1 MRSHARF
8 SNFIRGSSSL
18 HGYWRYDGRP
28 SRNTGQDAV
37 IVKFSTRA
45 GALTMHGD
53 AAIALLRA
61 MGHSG
66 TVPGAI
72 LAADL
77 PAAMEQLRRALD
89 AQAAAP
95 PPPPPEGDDEDEQE
109 REPPVSLRMR
119 AVPLL
124 DMLETAIVRDSDL
137 MWERG

>member
-1 MRSHARF
+1 MILR
-8 SNFIRGSSSL
+8 
-18 HGYWRYDGRP
+18 
-28 SRNTGQDAV
+28 
-37 IVKFSTRA
+37 FSTRA

-53 AAIALLRA
+53 AAVALLKA

-77 PAAMEQLRRALD
+77 PAALAGLRQTLAT
-89 AQAAAP
+89 QAAP
-95 PPPPPEGDDEDEQE
+95 PAVPAGDGEDEEQQE

-124 DMLETAIVRDSDL
+124 EMIETAIARDSDL

>member
-1 MRSHARF
+1 MILR
-8 SNFIRGSSSL
+8 
-18 HGYWRYDGRP
+18 
-28 SRNTGQDAV
+28 
-37 IVKFSTRA
+37 FSTRA

-53 AAIALLRA
+53 AAVALLKA

-77 PAAMEQLRRALD
+77 PAALAGLRQTLA

-95 PPPPPEGDDEDEQE
+95 PAVPAGDGEDEEQQE

-124 DMLETAIVRDSDL
+124 EMIETAIARDSDL

>member
-1 MRSHARF
+1 M
-8 SNFIRGSSSL
+8 
-18 HGYWRYDGRP
+18 
-28 SRNTGQDAV
+28 

-53 AAIALLRA
+53 AAVCLLKAL
-61 MGHSG
+61 GHSG

-77 PAAMEQLRRALD
+77 PAALASLRRALEQ
-89 AQAAAP
+89 QAHAAP
-95 PPPPPEGDDEDEQE
+95 PAPPAAAEDAEDERE

-119 AVPLL
+119 AVPLIE
-124 DMLETAIVRDSDL
+124 MIETAIARDSDL